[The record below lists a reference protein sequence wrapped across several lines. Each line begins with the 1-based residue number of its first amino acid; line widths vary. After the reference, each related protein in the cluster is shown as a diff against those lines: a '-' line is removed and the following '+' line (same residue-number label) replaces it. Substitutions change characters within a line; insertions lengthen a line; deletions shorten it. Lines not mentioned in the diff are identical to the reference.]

1 MTNLQRD
8 HTSQICNVFTWVEV
22 GTGETQINKTQY
34 LTIQLSTSLSYQT
47 LFLIDSYIKL
57 NYLNYNL
64 DIHGRTKL
72 I

>member
-22 GTGETQINKTQY
+22 GTGETQY